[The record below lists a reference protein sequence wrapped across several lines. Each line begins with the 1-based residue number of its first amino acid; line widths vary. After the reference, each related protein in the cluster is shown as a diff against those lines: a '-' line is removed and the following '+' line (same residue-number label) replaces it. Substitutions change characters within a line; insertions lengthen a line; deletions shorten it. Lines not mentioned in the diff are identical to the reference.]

1 MTKFSF
7 KAYDHQGN
15 LIFTGSESSIA
26 YALEFFMGY
35 EVKRFWN
42 GVLI

>member
-7 KAYDHQGN
+7 KAYDNQGK
-15 LIFTGSESSIA
+15 LLFTGCDSVIALCLES
-26 YALEFFMGY
+26 MGY

>member
-15 LIFTGSESSIA
+15 LLFEGCDSSLA
-26 YALEFFMGY
+26 FSLELIGY
-35 EVKRFWN
+35 EVKRFWD